1 MWQVSENTWSETEK
15 KIVGETLKRAYERE
29 TLALMEKIREQA
41 SLMREIDDAWR
52 LHDLLSAKRHE
63 IEGKYDDRDS
73 VLLFV
78 LAQLLK
84 EKWLQLNELEGLDRD
99 KLSKIAALSRM

>member
-1 MWQVSENTWSETEK
+1 MSENTWSETEK

-84 EKWLQLNELEGLDRD
+84 DKWLQLNELEGLDRD

>member
-1 MWQVSENTWSETEK
+1 MSENTWSETEK
-15 KIVGETLKRAYERE
+15 KIVEETLKRAYERE

-41 SLMREIDDAWR
+41 SLMTEIDDAWR

-84 EKWLQLNELEGLDRD
+84 EKWLQLNELEGLDKD